1 MAWKRSI
8 SSWQRYQNS
17 HLRFLDGEPFQAFT
31 PVYPALLNYLFQPQ
45 DICWFLFWSY
55 SSSTHACTFFYADV
69 SWLFTYKPLMKCQD
83 WPAAF
88 GLTATQPWS
97 RQKKALMAQKVGV
110 LHMKRGEILAAS
122 WSGKKRKRQYQ
133 HKDLHCPK
141 RKICL
146 LLFWWSSW
154 RWSLWAAQ
162 HRQQRRTD
170 VRKAVL
176 TWHKIRYMNGC
187 KVENLK
193 QHWAL
198 SSSSLLHAVGSF
210 FVYL

>member
-1 MAWKRSI
+1 M
-8 SSWQRYQNS
+8 
-17 HLRFLDGEPFQAFT
+17 LVL
-31 PVYPALLNYLFQPQ
+31 
-45 DICWFLFWSY
+45 
-55 SSSTHACTFFYADV
+55 FFYADV

-97 RQKKALMAQKVGV
+97 REKKALMAQKVGV

-154 RWSLWAAQ
+154 RWSVSSTAQ
-162 HRQQRRTD
+162 TTMQDRCEESCINLAQD
-170 VRKAVL
+170 
-176 TWHKIRYMNGC
+176 
-187 KVENLK
+187 KVYERMRSRELKTTLSAKLK
-193 QHWAL
+193 QPSPHCW
-198 SSSSLLHAVGSF
+198 LLFCLLVSHF
-210 FVYL
+210 